1 MIRKKG
7 KEEDM
12 IIKIIDDYEVYVD
25 NNNDHEARL
34 DIHKV
39 NIVKDKDGNEKEV
52 KQYKSIGHYKDV
64 RCACKGI
71 YFDMCKKEAETKES
85 VELKEWIKIQNT
97 MLKRIEDAMKGIN
110 VDL

>member
-1 MIRKKG
+1 
-7 KEEDM
+7 M

-64 RCACKGI
+64 RCAWKGI

-85 VELKEWIKIQNT
+85 IELKEWIKIQNT